1 MFDRIL
7 SILLMNLDLEWLVYI
22 QCCSHIFV
30 DLRYAYAVASALHGV
45 RHILH
50 EDFMLQVPV
59 VYGNASCISLF
70 LKVAHSEL
78 PISMYV
84 SATMGFG
91 SWEEIYYPLHLW
103 MRLQYEGK
111 RRDLSLSLSLIF
123 IIIFSDFDVLTV
135 ILHLLF
141 FFVFF
146 LQMFTSCF
154 LDNQYLILILLIMIC
169 YYPGRIN
176 IWKDWR
182 MAV

>member
-1 MFDRIL
+1 
-7 SILLMNLDLEWLVYI
+7 
-22 QCCSHIFV
+22 
-30 DLRYAYAVASALHGV
+30 
-45 RHILH
+45 
-50 EDFMLQVPV
+50 
-59 VYGNASCISLF
+59 
-70 LKVAHSEL
+70 
-78 PISMYV
+78 
-84 SATMGFG
+84 
-91 SWEEIYYPLHLW
+91 

-111 RRDLSLSLSLIF
+111 RRDLSLIF

-182 MAV
+182 MAVWQEILSQWSSTKEPFPAPTRSSWKCGMFTTRSFRPFGKSYYMNVRRFMFDKWA

>member
-111 RRDLSLSLSLIF
+111 RRDLSLIF

>member
-1 MFDRIL
+1 VSYTLSLQSLLEEISPTWVNVSLRMKDDPETDKAFGWVLEMWVMFDRIL

-111 RRDLSLSLSLIF
+111 RRDLSLSLSL
-123 IIIFSDFDVLTV
+123 S
-135 ILHLLF
+135 
-141 FFVFF
+141 
-146 LQMFTSCF
+146 
-154 LDNQYLILILLIMIC
+154 YL
-169 YYPGRIN
+169 
-176 IWKDWR
+176 
-182 MAV
+182 